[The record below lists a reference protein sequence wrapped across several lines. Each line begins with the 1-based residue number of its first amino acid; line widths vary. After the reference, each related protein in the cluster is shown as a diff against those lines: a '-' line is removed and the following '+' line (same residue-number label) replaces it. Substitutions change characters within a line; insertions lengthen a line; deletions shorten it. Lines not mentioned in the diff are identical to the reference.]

1 MPTTTRENL
10 ATLIASLRA
19 ITREPRWVR
28 SDNLHVT
35 LKFLGE
41 VAEDELAAVETA
53 LGRIRSDQAGTLEVR
68 GFGFFSNEKKP
79 RGFLAGI
86 AAPSKLETDR
96 KST

>member
-53 LGRIRSDQAGTLEVR
+53 LGRIRSDQAVTPEIR
-68 GFGFFSNEKKP
+68 GLGGFSQAARKTTAWTP
-79 RGFLAGI
+79 SP
-86 AAPSKLETDR
+86 APSPMPAASCT
-96 KST
+96 T